1 MRLISELSPR
11 TMSPLNQDW
20 PSCNIRLA
28 EASLLLRKLHHKW
41 RVSIPLFKEFNFS
54 YYVQIVIYIF
64 SCQCQIYRSQFNQTT
79 RNKMREKV
87 TASFLFKNKKCCYS
101 ERY

>member
-28 EASLLLRKLHHKW
+28 EVSLLLRKLHHKW
-41 RVSIPLFKEFNFS
+41 RVSNSDLLILN
-54 YYVQIVIYIF
+54 
-64 SCQCQIYRSQFNQTT
+64 
-79 RNKMREKV
+79 
-87 TASFLFKNKKCCYS
+87 
-101 ERY
+101 

>member
-1 MRLISELSPR
+1 MRLIAELSPH

-41 RVSIPLFKEFNFS
+41 RVSWNLEIFAIFLMNKLIKNLFDVS
-54 YYVQIVIYIF
+54 VSSLSISV
-64 SCQCQIYRSQFNQTT
+64 
-79 RNKMREKV
+79 
-87 TASFLFKNKKCCYS
+87 
-101 ERY
+101 